1 MAKKKLTIDDI
12 FNDDDFGL
20 LDSKVKTSIVK
31 TDEERLIDSFEEIN
45 VSIDKNDREPNK
57 SSMSEYGLM
66 AKLKNFR
73 DNEGQK
79 KILKPFDRHNL
90 LGHVEMGK
98 QSIDDIL
105 NDDDLGLLEPDNDLD
120 IFKFKHTPRQED
132 RAEADFVAQRKP
144 MKEKDFAQYEKM
156 FLQVHKEIKEG
167 KRKIRPFTNIE
178 KNLHVGDFYLMNGIM
193 LYLESA
199 NLKKEEWVQKSGNRV
214 RIEGRTRTVFENG
227 TFSNMLYRSLGKQI
241 QKDGKL
247 ITNTY
252 DKIEQDLFVNFR
264 HVEDEDVQ
272 SGWIY
277 VLKTKSTKKELA
289 GIKDLYKIGF
299 ARGSVDDRIKN
310 SKNEATYLF
319 ADVKKIVTYKVY
331 NRNADKLENLLHR
344 FFAKACLDIDL
355 FSEQGQRLN
364 PREWFVVP
372 FEVIEEAIQLI
383 LHENIMHYEYDIHT
397 NKIERK
403 NNNHNKNLLQ

>member
-20 LDSKVKTSIVK
+20 LDSKVKTSSVK

-45 VSIDKNDREPNK
+45 VFIDKNDREPNK

-73 DNEGQK
+73 GNEDQK

-90 LGHVEMGK
+90 LGHVEMDSP
-98 QSIDDIL
+98 SIDDIL
-105 NDDDLGLLEPDNDLD
+105 NDDDLGLLETDNDLD
-120 IFKFKHTPRQED
+120 IFKFKHTPRPED

-144 MKEKDFAQYEKM
+144 MKEKDFEKYEKM

-167 KRKIRPFTNIE
+167 KRKIKPFTNIE

-199 NLKKEEWVQKSGNRV
+199 NLKKEEWEQKSGNRV
-214 RIEGRTRTVFENG
+214 RVEGRTRTVFENG
-227 TFSNMLYRSLGKQI
+227 TYSNMLFRSLGKQI

-252 DKIEQDLFVNFR
+252 EKIEHDLFVNSGL
-264 HVEDEDVQ
+264 VKEEDVQ

-289 GIKDLYKIGF
+289 GIKNLYKIGF
-299 ARGSVDDRIKN
+299 ASGSVDDRIKN
-310 SKNEATYLF
+310 AKNEATYLF
-319 ADVKKIVTYKVY
+319 ADVKKIATYKVY

-344 FFAKACLDIDL
+344 FFANACLDIDL
-355 FSEQGQRLN
+355 FNEKGQRLN

-372 FEVIEEAIQLI
+372 FEVSEEAIQLI
-383 LHENIMHYEYDIHT
+383 LNENIMNYEYDT
-397 NKIERK
+397 VNKRIILR
-403 NNNHNKNLLQ
+403 NK

>member
-20 LDSKVKTSIVK
+20 LDSKVKTSTVK
-31 TDEERLIDSFEEIN
+31 TDEDRLIDSFEEIN
-45 VSIDKNDREPNK
+45 VFIDKNEREPNK

-73 DNEGQK
+73 ENEDQK
-79 KILKPFDRHNL
+79 KILKPYDRHNL
-90 LGHVEMGK
+90 LGHVEIEK

-105 NDDDLGLLEPDNDLD
+105 NDDDEFGLLDSDKDLD
-120 IFKFKHTPRQED
+120 IFKFKHTPKPED
-132 RAEADFVAQRKP
+132 RAETDFVAQRKP
-144 MKEKDFAQYEKM
+144 MKEKEFEKYEKL

-167 KRKIRPFTNIE
+167 KRKIKPFKNIE

-199 NLKKEEWVQKSGNRV
+199 NLKQTEWEQKSGNRV
-214 RIEGRTRTVFENG
+214 RVEGRTRTVFENG
-227 TFSNMLYRSLGKQI
+227 TYSNMLYRSLGKQI

-247 ITNTY
+247 ITNTS
-252 DKIEQDLFVNFR
+252 DKIEQDLFVNSGL
-264 HVEDEDVQ
+264 VKEEDVP

-277 VLKTKSTKKELA
+277 TLQTKSTHPELSS
-289 GIKDLYKIGF
+289 IKDLYKIGF
-299 ARGSVDDRIKN
+299 SSTPVLERIKN
-310 SKNEATYLF
+310 AKNEATYLF
-319 ADVKKIVTYKVY
+319 SDVKNLKAWKVY

-344 FFAKACLDIDL
+344 FFANACLDIDL
-355 FSEQGQRLN
+355 FNEKGQRLN

-372 FEVIEEAIQLI
+372 FEVIEETIQLI
-383 LHENIMHYEYDIHT
+383 LNENIVNYEYDT
-397 NKIERK
+397 ELKKIKLKE
-403 NNNHNKNLLQ
+403 

>member
-12 FNDDDFGL
+12 FNDDNFGL
-20 LDSKVKTSIVK
+20 LDSKIKASTVK

-45 VSIDKNDREPNK
+45 LFIDKNEREPSK

-73 DNEGQK
+73 GNEDQK

-90 LGHVEMGK
+90 LGHVEMESP
-98 QSIDDIL
+98 SIDDIL
-105 NDDDLGLLEPDNDLD
+105 NDDDLGLLETDKDLD
-120 IFKFKHTPRQED
+120 IFKFKHTPRPEN

-144 MKEKDFAQYEKM
+144 IKEKDFEKYEKM

-167 KRKIRPFTNIE
+167 KRKIKPFINIE

-199 NLKKEEWVQKSGNRV
+199 NLKKEEWEQKSGNRV
-214 RIEGRTRTVFENG
+214 RVEGRTRTVFENG
-227 TFSNMLYRSLGKQI
+227 TYSNMLFRSLGKQI

-252 DKIEQDLFVNFR
+252 EKIEHDLFVNSGLLK
-264 HVEDEDVQ
+264 EEDVQ

-299 ARGSVDDRIKN
+299 ASGSVDDRIKN
-310 SKNEATYLF
+310 AKNEATYLF
-319 ADVKKIVTYKVY
+319 ADVKKIATYKVY

-344 FFAKACLDIDL
+344 FFANACLDIDL
-355 FSEQGQRLN
+355 FNEKGQRLN

-372 FEVIEEAIQLI
+372 FEVIEETIQLI
-383 LHENIMHYEYDIHT
+383 LNENIVNYEYDT
-397 NKIERK
+397 ETKKIRLK
-403 NNNHNKNLLQ
+403 

>member
-20 LDSKVKTSIVK
+20 LDSKVKTSTAK
-31 TDEERLIDSFEEIN
+31 TDEDRLIDSFEEIN
-45 VSIDKNDREPNK
+45 VFIDKNEREPSK

-73 DNEGQK
+73 ENEDQK
-79 KILKPFDRHNL
+79 KILKPYDRHNL
-90 LGHVEMGK
+90 LGHVEIEE

-105 NDDDLGLLEPDNDLD
+105 NEDDEFGLLDSDKDLD
-120 IFKFKHTPRQED
+120 IFKFKHTPKPED

-144 MKEKDFAQYEKM
+144 MKEKEFEKYEKL

-167 KRKIRPFTNIE
+167 KRKIKPFKNIE

-199 NLKKEEWVQKSGNRV
+199 NLKTDEVELGSGNRV
-214 RIEGRTRTVFENG
+214 RTEGRTRTVFENG
-227 TFSNMLYRSLGKQI
+227 TFSNMLFRSLGKQI

-247 ITNTY
+247 ITNTS
-252 DKIEQDLFVNFR
+252 DKIEQDLFVNSGL
-264 HVEDEDVQ
+264 VKEEDVE

-277 VLKTKSTKKELA
+277 VLKTKSTKKELT
-289 GIKDLYKIGF
+289 GIKELYKIGF
-299 ARGSVDDRIKN
+299 SSSSVDDRIKN
-310 SKNEATYLF
+310 AKNEATYLF
-319 ADVKKIVTYKVY
+319 ADVKKIATYKVY

-344 FFAKACLDIDL
+344 FFANACLDIDL
-355 FSEQGQRLN
+355 FNDKGQRLN

-372 FEVIEEAIQLI
+372 FEVIEETIQLI
-383 LHENIMHYEYDIHT
+383 LNENIVNYEYNT
-397 NKIERK
+397 ELKKIKLKE
-403 NNNHNKNLLQ
+403 

>member
-12 FNDDDFGL
+12 FNDDDLGL
-20 LDSKVKTSIVK
+20 LDSKVKASTVK
-31 TDEERLIDSFEEIN
+31 TDEERLMDSFEEIN
-45 VSIDKNDREPNK
+45 VFIDKNDREPNK

-73 DNEGQK
+73 ENEDQK

-90 LGHVEMGK
+90 LGDVEMDK

-105 NDDDLGLLEPDNDLD
+105 NDDDLGLLEPDKDLD
-120 IFKFKHTPRQED
+120 IFKFKHTPKPED

-144 MKEKDFAQYEKM
+144 MKEKDFGKYEQM

-167 KRKIRPFTNIE
+167 KRKIEPFTNIE
-178 KNLHVGDFYLMNGIM
+178 KNLHVGNFYLMNGIL

-199 NLKKEEWVQKSGNRV
+199 NLKKDEFDLDSGNRV

-227 TFSNMLYRSLGKQI
+227 TYSNMLFRSLGKQI

-247 ITNTY
+247 VTNTS
-252 DKIEQDLFVNFR
+252 DKIEQDLFVNSGL
-264 HVEDEDVQ
+264 VKEEDKD

-277 VLKTKSTKKELA
+277 VAKSKSTKTELA

-299 ARGSVDDRIKN
+299 ASNSVDDRIKN
-310 SKNEATYLF
+310 AKNEATYLF
-319 ADVKKIVTYKVY
+319 ADVKKVATYKVY
-331 NRNADKLENLLHR
+331 NRQADKLENLLHR
-344 FFAKACLDIDL
+344 FFANACLDIDL
-355 FSEQGQRLN
+355 FNEKGQRLN

-372 FEVIEEAIQLI
+372 FEVINETIQLI
-383 LHENIMHYEYDIHT
+383 LNENIVHYEYDTEAKRI
-397 NKIERK
+397 KLK
-403 NNNHNKNLLQ
+403 

>member
-20 LDSKVKTSIVK
+20 LDSKVKTSTVK
-31 TDEERLIDSFEEIN
+31 TDEDRLIDSFEEIN
-45 VSIDKNDREPNK
+45 VFIDKNEREPNK

-73 DNEGQK
+73 ENEAQK
-79 KILKPFDRHNL
+79 KILKPYDRHNL
-90 LGHVEMGK
+90 LGHVEIEK

-105 NDDDLGLLEPDNDLD
+105 NDEDEFGLLDSDKDLD
-120 IFKFKHTPRQED
+120 IFKFKHTPKPED

-144 MKEKDFAQYEKM
+144 MKEKEFEKYEKL

-167 KRKIRPFTNIE
+167 KRKIKPFKNIE

-199 NLKKEEWVQKSGNRV
+199 NLKTDEVELGSGNRV
-214 RIEGRTRTVFENG
+214 RTEGRTRTIFENG
-227 TFSNMLYRSLGKQI
+227 TFSNMLFRSLGKQI

-247 ITNTY
+247 ITNTS
-252 DKIEQDLFVNFR
+252 DKIEQDLFVNSGL
-264 HVEDEDVQ
+264 VKEEDMP

-277 VLKTKSTKKELA
+277 TLQTKSSHPELST
-289 GIKDLYKIGF
+289 IKDLYKIGF
-299 ARGSVDDRIKN
+299 SSTPVLERIKN
-310 SKNEATYLF
+310 AKNEATYLF
-319 ADVKKIVTYKVY
+319 SDVKNLKAWKVY

-344 FFAKACLDIDL
+344 FFANACLDIDL
-355 FSEQGQRLN
+355 FNEKGQRLN

-372 FEVIEEAIQLI
+372 FEVIEETIQLI
-383 LHENIMHYEYDIHT
+383 LNENIVNYEYDT
-397 NKIERK
+397 ELKKIKLKE
-403 NNNHNKNLLQ
+403 